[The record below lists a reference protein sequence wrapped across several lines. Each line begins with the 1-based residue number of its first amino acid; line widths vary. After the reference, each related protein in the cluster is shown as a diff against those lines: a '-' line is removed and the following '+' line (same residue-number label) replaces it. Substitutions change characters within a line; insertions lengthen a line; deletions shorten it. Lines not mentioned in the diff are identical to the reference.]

1 VVSDG
6 TAESDLEQLT
16 ADIKDLVRSRVG
28 GVASLAHVSYVAK
41 LPKTR
46 SGKILRGTLRSMA
59 EGKNPAVPATIEDAS
74 VLDTLRPLLHSFV
87 ESEAK

>member
-1 VVSDG
+1 VVSDS

-16 ADIKDLVRSRVG
+16 VDIKDLVRSRVG
-28 GVASLAHVSYVAK
+28 GVASLAHVCYVAK

-59 EGKNPAVPATIEDAS
+59 EGKNPPVPATIEDAS
-74 VLDTLRPLLHSFV
+74 VLDTLQPLLHSFA
-87 ESEAK
+87 EADAK